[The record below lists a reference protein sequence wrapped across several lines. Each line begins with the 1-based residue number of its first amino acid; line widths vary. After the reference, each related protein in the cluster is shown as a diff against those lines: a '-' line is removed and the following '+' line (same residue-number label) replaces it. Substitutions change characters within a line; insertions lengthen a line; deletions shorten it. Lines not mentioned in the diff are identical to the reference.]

1 MSSGEE
7 DTKPSVDTKHDSHH
21 HHHQDQ
27 DEHRGFSKNAIRKRS
42 REFAHHQ
49 NRIIVRNV
57 SYKITDKLLRS
68 EFEKYGTLE
77 EVNILKRPDG
87 RLVGCVFLQY
97 TKREESDRAIQE
109 MDGNIFMGRK
119 LQICYAQHKGTY
131 KKAKTETEV
140 KTEEIKQEDD
150 DIQETEIKE
159 ESDEDE
165 AEEEEEDDDDVEDE
179 DDEDDDDEDDDK
191 EDVKEALKD
200 VKLEVTHQRE
210 KNHHEIEEGR
220 TVFLKNV
227 PYDADES
234 SIKDVLSQ
242 FGTVEKVLINK
253 ERASGHSKGT
263 AFVIFKL
270 MDSAEMS
277 RKQSLK
283 IQINDQFV
291 EILEALKKKQIR
303 DKESKDKVPKDSRN
317 LYLLK
322 EGVIMAGSPS
332 AKEVSKSDMAQ
343 RLQLEQRCAQ
353 MLKNLNRF
361 VSRER
366 LTIHNLPANYTNN
379 DLRQMVLKHAGK
391 NPNECRVMRENK
403 PSFGNPSGQSRGY
416 GFLSFKAHA
425 TALEVLRKL
434 NNNPS
439 VFGKNRR
446 PIVSFSIEDRKVHN
460 IKQQRMLK
468 SRLNNPTYQQKLE
481 KIRAKKIEKL
491 IRKKEHQKNAKEQMA
506 IVPSTQFSAKHAKA
520 GNPKPAT
527 KERRRNIIESTED
540 FSGEIS
546 RKGKV
551 GIRSNRKIN
560 TQAEA
565 HVARLKAEKKE
576 ARKKRVKQQHERN
589 RNLKASRRAQQKQP
603 GFMAQNKEDRYFQQ
617 TVGKYKEMISQ
628 ATSNAS
634 ARNKWYSE

>member
-1 MSSGEE
+1 MGFAEE
-7 DTKPSVDTKHDSHH
+7 DVKPSGDGKNAFHH
-21 HHHQDQ
+21 RDNDDHK
-27 DEHRGFSKNAIRKRS
+27 GFSKNAIRKRS

-97 TKREESDRAIQE
+97 TKRDESDRAIQE

-119 LQICYAQHKGTY
+119 LQVCYAQHKGTY
-131 KKAKTETEV
+131 KKAKV
-140 KTEEIKQEDD
+140 KTEEIKEEQVDD
-150 DIQETEIKE
+150 DVQETEIKE
-159 ESDEDE
+159 ES
-165 AEEEEEDDDDVEDE
+165 EEEEDDDDEEEEGDDDDE
-179 DDEDDDDEDDDK
+179 EEEDDDDEDEEDDDEDEDDK
-191 EDVKEALKD
+191 EDIKD
-200 VKLEVTHQRE
+200 VKPEITHRE

-220 TVFLKNV
+220 TVFIKNV

-234 SIKDVLSQ
+234 TIKDVMSQ

-253 ERASGHSKGT
+253 ERVSGHSKGT

-277 RKQSLK
+277 RKQSFK
-283 IQINDQFV
+283 IQINNQFI

-303 DKESKDKVPKDSRN
+303 EKESKDKVPKDSRN

-353 MLKNLNRF
+353 MLKSLNRF

-379 DLRQMVLKHAGK
+379 DLRQMVQKHAGK
-391 NPNECRVMRENK
+391 NPHECRVMRENK

-416 GFLSFKAHA
+416 GFLSFKTHA
-425 TALEVLRKL
+425 IALEVLRKL

-460 IKQQRMLK
+460 IKQQRLLK

-491 IRKKEHQKNAKEQMA
+491 IRKKEQQMNAKEQMA
-506 IVPSTQFSAKHAKA
+506 IVPSTQFAAKHAKA
-520 GNPKPAT
+520 GNPKPVA
-527 KERRRNIIESTED
+527 KERKRNILESTEE

-546 RKGKV
+546 RQGKKGV
-551 GIRSNRKIN
+551 RSNRKIN

-565 HVARLKAEKKE
+565 HMLRLKAEKKE
-576 ARKKRVKQQHERN
+576 ARKKRVKKEHERN

-603 GFMAQNKEDRYFQQ
+603 GFLQLNKEDQYFQQ

-628 ATSNAS
+628 ATSVS
-634 ARNKWYSE
+634 KRNKWYSE

>member
-1 MSSGEE
+1 MGFAEE
-7 DTKPSVDTKHDSHH
+7 DVKPSVDGKNAFHH
-21 HHHQDQ
+21 RDNDDHK
-27 DEHRGFSKNAIRKRS
+27 GFSKNAIRKRS

-97 TKREESDRAIQE
+97 TKRDESDRAIQE

-119 LQICYAQHKGTY
+119 LQVCYAQHKGTY
-131 KKAKTETEV
+131 KKAKVETEV
-140 KTEEIKQEDD
+140 KTEEIKEEQVDD
-150 DIQETEIKE
+150 DVQETEIKE
-159 ESDEDE
+159 EKDI
-165 AEEEEEDDDDVEDE
+165 
-179 DDEDDDDEDDDK
+179 
-191 EDVKEALKD
+191 KD
-200 VKLEVTHQRE
+200 VKPEITHRE

-220 TVFLKNV
+220 TVFIKNV

-234 SIKDVLSQ
+234 TIKDVMSQ

-253 ERASGHSKGT
+253 ERVSGHSKGT

-277 RKQSLK
+277 RKQSFK
-283 IQINDQFV
+283 IQINNQFI

-303 DKESKDKVPKDSRN
+303 EKESKDKVPKDSRN

-353 MLKNLNRF
+353 MLKSLNRF

-379 DLRQMVLKHAGK
+379 DLRQMVQKHAGK
-391 NPNECRVMRENK
+391 NPHECRVMRENK

-416 GFLSFKAHA
+416 GFLSFKTHA
-425 TALEVLRKL
+425 IALEVLRKL

-460 IKQQRMLK
+460 IKQQRLLK

-491 IRKKEHQKNAKEQMA
+491 IRKKEQQMNAKEQMA
-506 IVPSTQFSAKHAKA
+506 IVPSTQFAAKHAKA
-520 GNPKPAT
+520 GNPKPVA
-527 KERRRNIIESTED
+527 KERKRNILESTEE

-546 RKGKV
+546 RQGKKGV
-551 GIRSNRKIN
+551 RSNRKIN

-565 HVARLKAEKKE
+565 HMLRLKAEKKE
-576 ARKKRVKQQHERN
+576 ARKKRVKKEHERN

-603 GFMAQNKEDRYFQQ
+603 GFLQLNKEDQYFQQ

-628 ATSNAS
+628 ATSVS
-634 ARNKWYSE
+634 KRNKWYSE